1 MRCENKLGPRAWV
14 AMSLLFGVVSF
25 AGCGP
30 RDNAQAPAGPS
41 SGRDVPP
48 PSPKRYTIAVI
59 PKGETAEF
67 WKSVHAGAIHAERE
81 LGNVDVKWQGPLRE
95 DNREEQIRVVE
106 TFVAQ
111 GVDGIVLAPLDRTA
125 LVRPVHEAIAG
136 GTPVLIIDSGLD
148 SNEILSYVATN
159 NFNGGAM
166 AARRLGELLGG
177 NGNCIL
183 LRYQVGSQSTE
194 ERERGFLDALGKE
207 FPRITVISQD
217 QHAGATR
224 ESATQAMENLLG
236 RFGDKLDGV
245 FAPCEPVAFGCLR
258 ALEDAGRAGKVKL
271 VGFDATATLVDALRA
286 GKIHGLVL
294 QDPFKMGDL
303 GVRMMVDHLQGKNV
317 ARNVSTGEYLVTKEN
332 MDQPEMRRLH
342 SPDLRPYLGG

>member
-1 MRCENKLGPRAWV
+1 MLEPQTICGPALREAVFTTISIGQVLRCTGQVRSAPLQRSLHQVRSAPLQRSLQPPHRSHDRLRSHSTGKEPPSMRCENKLGPRAWV
-14 AMSLLFGVVSF
+14 AMSLLFSVVSF
-25 AGCGP
+25 AGCGS
-30 RDNAQAPAGPS
+30 RDDAHAPAGRS
-41 SGRDVPP
+41 SGREVPP

-177 NGNCIL
+177 KGNCIL

-194 ERERGFLDALGKE
+194 ERGGGVLAARR
-207 FPRITVISQD
+207 P
-217 QHAGATR
+217 
-224 ESATQAMENLLG
+224 G
-236 RFGDKLDGV
+236 R
-245 FAPCEPVAFGCLR
+245 
-258 ALEDAGRAGKVKL
+258 
-271 VGFDATATLVDALRA
+271 
-286 GKIHGLVL
+286 
-294 QDPFKMGDL
+294 
-303 GVRMMVDHLQGKNV
+303 
-317 ARNVSTGEYLVTKEN
+317 S
-332 MDQPEMRRLH
+332 
-342 SPDLRPYLGG
+342 